1 VAGSPV
7 PPPSVGY
14 MVVAGTGKFYEVA
27 DITNNAQQ
35 TLYGI
40 WDPVA
45 FGAATIPAGTSLT
58 NRTTLVQQTIGAA
71 TVGPNGNTYY
81 PISTNAVDYA
91 VGKRGWYIDFPYT
104 GQRLVY
110 PLDFL
115 SGRFAA
121 ADTISPSNV
130 SLDPCSNLSG
140 GTGYFYI
147 LDALSGAGPT
157 EAVLDTNGD
166 GNVDGSDLVVSG
178 LEGKADGRNVTLEVS
193 KNATR
198 TTYVNVSGG
207 APGGTLITI
216 SCRLTGTCLTTT
228 PTRIKSREWRQ
239 LFMR

>member
-1 VAGSPV
+1 
-7 PPPSVGY
+7 

-27 DITNNAQQ
+27 DITNNTQQ

-91 VGKRGWYIDFPYT
+91 ASKRGWYIDFPYT

-147 LDALSGAGPT
+147 IDALTGAGPT